1 MSEEPDMWQEI
12 IYPVAFVLIVLLPAP
27 LLGNYLYRVFEGKSR
42 WLAPLERATLACC
55 GTDGREQ
62 DWKSYALS
70 LLAFNGAGFGLLFLI
85 LLAQGLLPLNPQQLP
100 GLNWQLA
107 FNTAVSFMTNTNW
120 QAYSGEASLSY
131 FSQMV
136 GLTTQNFV
144 SAATGAAVAIALF
157 RGIARQQT
165 THLGNF
171 WQDLVR
177 FCLYVLLP
185 MALIL
190 ALLLVWQGVP
200 QSLSAYLPFHA
211 LEGQEQLLPLGPAAS
226 QIAIKQLGSNG
237 GGFFGINSAHPFE
250 NPTALSNWLEMVALL
265 TLAAAM
271 VCTLG
276 RYVKDLAHSRAI
288 LIAMTI
294 MLVLGLCLA
303 IGQELKPDP
312 ALAHLTSEAGNWEG
326 KESRFG
332 PVLSSIWE
340 VATTAASNGS
350 VNAMHD
356 SFAPL
361 AGMVAMINMLLGEVV
376 FGGVGA
382 GIYGMML
389 FVLLTVFLCG
399 LMVGR
404 TPTYLGKRLGI
415 TEMKWVVA
423 SMLVMPVGVLV
434 IGGITLLMPDSAT
447 VIGHDGPHG
456 LSLGRRQQRL
466 RLRRLCRRR
475 QLAVHRHRAGH
486 AARSLRLHHS
496 GAGHRRSAG
505 PRPAPGDERRGLPNQ
520 RPALH
525 HPADRHRAADGGAL
539 LPAGTGA
546 GPGGG
551 TPEPAGRCLLMLHT
565 RLICVTNYS
574 MQGAFQ

>member
-1 MSEEPDMWQEI
+1 MWQEV
-12 IYPVAFVLIVLLPAP
+12 IYPVAFVLLVLLPAP
-27 LLGNYLYRVFEGKSR
+27 LLGSYIYRVFEGKSR
-42 WLAPLERATLACC
+42 WLSPIERATLACC

-85 LLAQGLLPLNPQQLP
+85 LMAQGLLPLNPQQLP
-100 GLNWQLA
+100 GLNWELA

-144 SAATGAAVAIALF
+144 SAGTGATVAVALF
-157 RGIARQQT
+157 RGISRQQT
-165 THLGNF
+165 IHLGNF

-185 MALIL
+185 MALIM

-200 QSLSAYLPFHA
+200 QSLSAYLPFHS

-237 GGFFGINSAHPFE
+237 GGFFGVNSAHPFE

-265 TLAAAM
+265 TLPAAL

-276 RYVKDLAHSRAI
+276 RYVKDTGHGRAI
-288 LIAMTI
+288 LTAMA
-294 MLVLGLCLA
+294 LLFVLGLSLSVT
-303 IGQELKPDP
+303 QEMKPDP
-312 ALAHLTSEAGNWEG
+312 NLTQLTTQMGNWEG

-356 SFAPL
+356 SFTPL
-361 AGMVAMINMLLGEVV
+361 GGMVGMFNMLLGEVV

-434 IGGITLLMPDSAT
+434 SGGVTLLMPDAST
-447 VIGHDGPHG
+447 IIGHEGPHG
-456 LSLGRRQQRL
+456 LSRLIYAYASAAGNNGSAFAGLAAAESWQCIAIGLAMLLGRFGYIIPVL
-466 RLRRLCRRR
+466 AIAG
-475 QLAVHRHRAGH
+475 QLARAPRQETGESDFPIRGPLFITLLIITVLLIGGLSFLPVLALGPVAEH
-486 AARSLRLHHS
+486 LSL
-496 GAGHRRSAG
+496 
-505 PRPAPGDERRGLPNQ
+505 
-520 RPALH
+520 
-525 HPADRHRAADGGAL
+525 
-539 LPAGTGA
+539 
-546 GPGGG
+546 
-551 TPEPAGRCLLMLHT
+551 
-565 RLICVTNYS
+565 
-574 MQGAFQ
+574 MQGAF

>member
-1 MSEEPDMWQEI
+1 MWQEV
-12 IYPVAFVLIVLLPAP
+12 IYPVAFVLLVLLPAP
-27 LLGNYLYRVFEGKSR
+27 LLGSYIYRVFEGKSR
-42 WLAPLERATLACC
+42 WLSPIERATLACC

-62 DWKSYALS
+62 NWKSYALS

-85 LLAQGLLPLNPQQLP
+85 LMAQGLLPLNPQQLP
-100 GLNWQLA
+100 GLNWELA

-144 SAATGAAVAIALF
+144 SAGTGATVAVALF
-157 RGIARQQT
+157 RGISRQQT
-165 THLGNF
+165 IHLGNF

-185 MALIL
+185 MALIM

-200 QSLSAYLPFHA
+200 QSLSAYLPFHS

-237 GGFFGINSAHPFE
+237 GGFFGVNSAHPFE

-265 TLAAAM
+265 TLPAAL

-276 RYVKDLAHSRAI
+276 RYVKDTGHGRAI
-288 LIAMTI
+288 LTAMA
-294 MLVLGLCLA
+294 LLFVLGLSLSVT
-303 IGQELKPDP
+303 QEMKPDP
-312 ALAHLTSEAGNWEG
+312 NLTQLTTQMGNWEG

-356 SFAPL
+356 SFTPL
-361 AGMVAMINMLLGEVV
+361 GGMVGMFNMLLGEVV

-434 IGGITLLMPDSAT
+434 IGGVTLLMPDAST
-447 VIGHDGPHG
+447 IIGHEGPHG
-456 LSLGRRQQRL
+456 LSRLIYAYASAAGNNGSAFAGLAAADNWQCIAIGLAMLLGRFGYIIPVL
-466 RLRRLCRRR
+466 AIAG
-475 QLAVHRHRAGH
+475 QLARAPRQETGESDFPIRGPLFITLLIITVLLIGGLSFLPVLALGPVAEH
-486 AARSLRLHHS
+486 LSL
-496 GAGHRRSAG
+496 
-505 PRPAPGDERRGLPNQ
+505 
-520 RPALH
+520 
-525 HPADRHRAADGGAL
+525 
-539 LPAGTGA
+539 
-546 GPGGG
+546 
-551 TPEPAGRCLLMLHT
+551 
-565 RLICVTNYS
+565 
-574 MQGAFQ
+574 MQGAF

>member
-1 MSEEPDMWQEI
+1 MWQEM
-12 IYPVAFVLIVLLPAP
+12 IYPVAFVLLVLLPAP
-27 LLGNYLYRVFEGKSR
+27 LLGNYLYRVFEGQCR
-42 WLAPLERATLACC
+42 WLAPVERATLLCC

-62 DWKSYALS
+62 DWKSYTLS

-85 LLAQGLLPLNPQQLP
+85 LMAQGLLPLNPQQLP

-144 SAATGAAVAIALF
+144 SAATGAAVAVAMF

-171 WQDLVR
+171 WLDLVR

-185 MALIL
+185 MSLIL

-200 QSLSAYLPFHA
+200 QSLSAYLPFHT
-211 LEGQEQLLPLGPAAS
+211 LEGQEQLLPIGPAAS

-250 NPTALSNWLEMVALL
+250 NPTALSNWLEMVTLL

-271 VCTLG
+271 VFTLG
-276 RYVKDLAHSRAI
+276 RYVKDMAHSRAI
-288 LIAMTI
+288 VIAMTI
-294 MLVLGLCLA
+294 MLALGLFVS
-303 IGQELKPDP
+303 ITQEMKLDP
-312 ALAHLTSEAGNWEG
+312 ALTHLASEAGNWEG

-350 VNAMHD
+350 VNSMHD

-361 AGMVAMINMLLGEVV
+361 SGMVAMINMLLGEVV

-434 IGGITLLMPDSAT
+434 IGGVTLLMPDAAT
-447 VIGHDGPHG
+447 IIGHDGPHG
-456 LSLGRRQQRL
+456 LSRLIYAYASAAGNNGSAFAGFAAGDNWQCVAIGLAMLLGRFGYIIPIMAIAG
-466 RLRRLCRRR
+466 
-475 QLAVHRHRAGH
+475 QLARAPRQEISEGDFPI
-486 AARSLRLHHS
+486 R
-496 GAGHRRSAG
+496 G
-505 PRPAPGDERRGLPNQ
+505 PLFITLLIITVLLIGGLSFLPVL
-520 RPALH
+520 AL
-525 HPADRHRAADGGAL
+525 
-539 LPAGTGA
+539 
-546 GPGGG
+546 GPVA
-551 TPEPAGRCLLMLHT
+551 EHLML
-565 RLICVTNYS
+565 
-574 MQGAFQ
+574 GAF

>member
-1 MSEEPDMWQEI
+1 MWQEM
-12 IYPVAFVLIVLLPAP
+12 IYPVAFVLLVLLPAP
-27 LLGNYLYRVFEGKSR
+27 LLGNYLYRVFEGQCR
-42 WLAPLERATLACC
+42 WLAPVERATLFCC

-62 DWKSYALS
+62 DWKSYTLS

-85 LLAQGLLPLNPQQLP
+85 LMAQGLLPLNPQQLP

-144 SAATGAAVAIALF
+144 SAATGAAVAVAMF

-171 WQDLVR
+171 WLDLVR

-185 MALIL
+185 MSLIL

-200 QSLSAYLPFHA
+200 QSLSAYLPFHT

-271 VCTLG
+271 VFTLG
-276 RYVKDLAHSRAI
+276 RYVKDMAHSRAI
-288 LIAMTI
+288 VIAMTI
-294 MLVLGLCLA
+294 MLALGLFVS
-303 IGQELKPDP
+303 ITQEMKLDP
-312 ALAHLTSEAGNWEG
+312 ALTHLASEAGNWEG

-356 SFAPL
+356 SFAPIS
-361 AGMVAMINMLLGEVV
+361 GMVAMINMLLGEVV

-434 IGGITLLMPDSAT
+434 IGGVTLLMPDAAT
-447 VIGHDGPHG
+447 IIGHDGPHG
-456 LSLGRRQQRL
+456 LSRLIYAYASAAGNNGSAFAGFAAGDNWQCVAIGLAMLLGRFGYIIPIMAIAG
-466 RLRRLCRRR
+466 
-475 QLAVHRHRAGH
+475 QLARAPRQEISEGDFPI
-486 AARSLRLHHS
+486 R
-496 GAGHRRSAG
+496 G
-505 PRPAPGDERRGLPNQ
+505 PLFITLLIITVLLIGGLSFLPVL
-520 RPALH
+520 AL
-525 HPADRHRAADGGAL
+525 
-539 LPAGTGA
+539 
-546 GPGGG
+546 GPVA
-551 TPEPAGRCLLMLHT
+551 EHLML
-565 RLICVTNYS
+565 
-574 MQGAFQ
+574 GAF

>member
-1 MSEEPDMWQEI
+1 MWQEV
-12 IYPVAFVLIVLLPAP
+12 IYPVAFVLLVLLPAP
-27 LLGNYLYRVFEGKSR
+27 LLGSYIYRVFEGKSR
-42 WLAPLERATLACC
+42 WLSPIERATMACC

-85 LLAQGLLPLNPQQLP
+85 LMAQGLLPLNPQQLP
-100 GLNWQLA
+100 GLSWELA

-144 SAATGAAVAIALF
+144 SAGTGAAVAVALF
-157 RGIARQQT
+157 RGISRQQT
-165 THLGNF
+165 IHLGNF

-185 MALIL
+185 LALIM

-200 QSLSAYLPFHA
+200 QSLSAYLPFHS

-237 GGFFGINSAHPFE
+237 GGFFGVNSAHPFE
-250 NPTALSNWLEMVALL
+250 NPTALSNWLEMVTLL
-265 TLAAAM
+265 TIPAAL

-276 RYVKDLAHSRAI
+276 RYVKDTGHGRAI
-288 LIAMTI
+288 LTAMA
-294 MLVLGLCLA
+294 LLFVLGLCLSLP
-303 IGQELKPDP
+303 QEMKLDP
-312 ALAHLTSEAGNWEG
+312 NLADITSQAGNWEG

-340 VATTAASNGS
+340 VATTAASNGA

-356 SFAPL
+356 SFTPL
-361 AGMVAMINMLLGEVV
+361 GGMVGMINMLLGEVI
-376 FGGVGA
+376 FGGVGS

-434 IGGITLLMPDSAT
+434 LGGVTLLMPDAST
-447 VIGHDGPHG
+447 IIGHEGPHG
-456 LSLGRRQQRL
+456 LSRLIYAYASAAGNNGSAFGGFAAADSWQCIAIGLAMLLGRFGYIIPVL
-466 RLRRLCRRR
+466 AIAG
-475 QLAVHRHRAGH
+475 QLARAPRQETGEGDFPIRGPLFITLLIITVLLIGGLSFLPVLALGPVAEH
-486 AARSLRLHHS
+486 LSL
-496 GAGHRRSAG
+496 
-505 PRPAPGDERRGLPNQ
+505 
-520 RPALH
+520 
-525 HPADRHRAADGGAL
+525 
-539 LPAGTGA
+539 
-546 GPGGG
+546 
-551 TPEPAGRCLLMLHT
+551 
-565 RLICVTNYS
+565 
-574 MQGAFQ
+574 MQGAF

>member
-1 MSEEPDMWQEI
+1 MWQEV
-12 IYPVAFVLIVLLPAP
+12 IYPVAFVLLVLLPAP
-27 LLGNYLYRVFEGKSR
+27 LLGSYIYRVFEGKSR
-42 WLAPLERATLACC
+42 WLSPIERATLACC

-85 LLAQGLLPLNPQQLP
+85 LMAQGLLPLNPQQLP
-100 GLNWQLA
+100 GLNWELA

-144 SAATGAAVAIALF
+144 SAGTGAAVAVALF
-157 RGIARQQT
+157 RGISRQQT
-165 THLGNF
+165 IHLGNF

-185 MALIL
+185 MALIM

-200 QSLSAYLPFHA
+200 QSLSAYLPFHS

-237 GGFFGINSAHPFE
+237 GGFFGVNSAHPFE

-265 TLAAAM
+265 TLPAAL

-276 RYVKDLAHSRAI
+276 RYVKDTGHGRAI
-288 LIAMTI
+288 LTAMA
-294 MLVLGLCLA
+294 LLFVLGLSLSVT
-303 IGQELKPDP
+303 QEMRPDP
-312 ALAHLTSEAGNWEG
+312 NLTQLTTQMGNWEG

-340 VATTAASNGS
+340 VATTAASNGA
-350 VNAMHD
+350 VNSMHD
-356 SFAPL
+356 SFTPL
-361 AGMVAMINMLLGEVV
+361 GGMVGMFNMLLGEVV

-434 IGGITLLMPDSAT
+434 LGGVTLLMPDAST
-447 VIGHDGPHG
+447 IIGHEGPHG
-456 LSLGRRQQRL
+456 LSRLIYAYASAAGNNGSAFAGLAAADSWQCIAIGLAMLLGRFGYIIPVL
-466 RLRRLCRRR
+466 AIAG
-475 QLAVHRHRAGH
+475 QLARAPRQETGEGDFPIRGPLFITLLIITVLLIGGLSFLPVLALGPVAEH
-486 AARSLRLHHS
+486 LSL
-496 GAGHRRSAG
+496 
-505 PRPAPGDERRGLPNQ
+505 
-520 RPALH
+520 
-525 HPADRHRAADGGAL
+525 
-539 LPAGTGA
+539 
-546 GPGGG
+546 
-551 TPEPAGRCLLMLHT
+551 
-565 RLICVTNYS
+565 
-574 MQGAFQ
+574 MQGAF

>member
-1 MSEEPDMWQEI
+1 MWQEM
-12 IYPVAFVLIVLLPAP
+12 IYPVAFVLLVLLPAP
-27 LLGNYLYRVFEGKSR
+27 LLGNYLYRVFEGQCR
-42 WLAPLERATLACC
+42 WLAPVERATLLCC

-62 DWKSYALS
+62 DWKSYTLS

-85 LLAQGLLPLNPQQLP
+85 LMAQGLLPLNPQQLP

-144 SAATGAAVAIALF
+144 SAATGAAVAVAMF

-171 WQDLVR
+171 WLDLVR

-185 MALIL
+185 MSLIL

-200 QSLSAYLPFHA
+200 QSLSAYLPFHT

-250 NPTALSNWLEMVALL
+250 NPTALSNWLEMVTLL

-271 VCTLG
+271 VFTLG
-276 RYVKDLAHSRAI
+276 RYVKDMAHSSAI
-288 LIAMTI
+288 VIAMTI
-294 MLVLGLCLA
+294 MLALGLFVS
-303 IGQELKPDP
+303 ITQEMKLDP
-312 ALAHLTSEAGNWEG
+312 ALTHLASEAGNWEG

-350 VNAMHD
+350 VNSMHD

-361 AGMVAMINMLLGEVV
+361 SGMVAMINMLLGEVV

-434 IGGITLLMPDSAT
+434 IGGVTLLMPDAAT
-447 VIGHDGPHG
+447 IIGHDGPHG
-456 LSLGRRQQRL
+456 LSRLIYAYASAAGNNGSAFAGFAAGDNWQCVAIGLAMLLGRFGYIIPIMAIAG
-466 RLRRLCRRR
+466 
-475 QLAVHRHRAGH
+475 QLARAPRQEISEGDFPI
-486 AARSLRLHHS
+486 R
-496 GAGHRRSAG
+496 G
-505 PRPAPGDERRGLPNQ
+505 PLFITLLIITVLLIGGLSFLPVL
-520 RPALH
+520 AL
-525 HPADRHRAADGGAL
+525 
-539 LPAGTGA
+539 
-546 GPGGG
+546 GPVA
-551 TPEPAGRCLLMLHT
+551 EHLML
-565 RLICVTNYS
+565 
-574 MQGAFQ
+574 GAF

>member
-1 MSEEPDMWQEI
+1 MWQEV
-12 IYPVAFVLIVLLPAP
+12 IYPVAFVLLVLLPAP
-27 LLGNYLYRVFEGKSR
+27 LLGSYIYRVFEGKSR
-42 WLAPLERATLACC
+42 WLSPIERATLACC

-85 LLAQGLLPLNPQQLP
+85 LMAQGLLPLNPLQLP
-100 GLNWQLA
+100 GLNWELA

-144 SAATGAAVAIALF
+144 SAGTGAAVAVALF
-157 RGIARQQT
+157 RGISRQQT
-165 THLGNF
+165 IHLGNF

-185 MALIL
+185 MALIM

-200 QSLSAYLPFHA
+200 QSLSAYLPFHS

-237 GGFFGINSAHPFE
+237 GGFFGVNSAHPFE

-265 TLAAAM
+265 TLPAAL

-276 RYVKDLAHSRAI
+276 RYVKDTGHGRAI
-288 LIAMTI
+288 LTAMA
-294 MLVLGLCLA
+294 LLFVLGLS
-303 IGQELKPDP
+303 ISVTQEMKPDP
-312 ALAHLTSEAGNWEG
+312 NLTQLTTQVGNWEG

-356 SFAPL
+356 SFTPL
-361 AGMVAMINMLLGEVV
+361 GGMVGMFNMLLGEVV

-423 SMLVMPVGVLV
+423 SMLVMPAGVLV
-434 IGGITLLMPDSAT
+434 IGGVTLLMPDAST
-447 VIGHDGPHG
+447 IIGHEGPHG
-456 LSLGRRQQRL
+456 LSRLIYAYASAAGNNGSAFAGLAAADSWQCIAIGLAMLLGRFGYIIPVL
-466 RLRRLCRRR
+466 AIAG
-475 QLAVHRHRAGH
+475 QLARAPRQETGESDFPIRGPLFITLLIITVLLIGGLSFLPVLALGPVAEH
-486 AARSLRLHHS
+486 LSL
-496 GAGHRRSAG
+496 
-505 PRPAPGDERRGLPNQ
+505 
-520 RPALH
+520 
-525 HPADRHRAADGGAL
+525 
-539 LPAGTGA
+539 
-546 GPGGG
+546 
-551 TPEPAGRCLLMLHT
+551 
-565 RLICVTNYS
+565 
-574 MQGAFQ
+574 MQGAF

>member
-1 MSEEPDMWQEI
+1 MWQEV
-12 IYPVAFVLIVLLPAP
+12 IYPVAFVLLVLLPAP
-27 LLGNYLYRVFEGKSR
+27 LLGSYIYRVFEGKSR
-42 WLAPLERATLACC
+42 WLSPIERATLACC

-70 LLAFNGAGFGLLFLI
+70 LLAFNGTGFGLLFLI
-85 LLAQGLLPLNPQQLP
+85 LMAQGLLPLNPQQLP
-100 GLNWQLA
+100 GLNWELA

-144 SAATGAAVAIALF
+144 SAGTGAAVALF
-157 RGIARQQT
+157 RGISRQQT
-165 THLGNF
+165 IHLGNF

-185 MALIL
+185 LALIM

-200 QSLSAYLPFHA
+200 QSLSAYLPFHS

-237 GGFFGINSAHPFE
+237 GGFFGVNSAHPFE
-250 NPTALSNWLEMVALL
+250 NPTALSNWLEMVTLL
-265 TLAAAM
+265 TIPAAL

-276 RYVKDLAHSRAI
+276 RYVKDTGHGRAI
-288 LIAMTI
+288 LTAMA
-294 MLVLGLCLA
+294 LLFVLGLCLSLS
-303 IGQELKPDP
+303 QEMKLDP
-312 ALAHLTSEAGNWEG
+312 NLAHITSQAGNWEG

-340 VATTAASNGS
+340 VATTAASNGA
-350 VNAMHD
+350 VNSMHD
-356 SFAPL
+356 SFTPL
-361 AGMVAMINMLLGEVV
+361 GGMVGMINMLLGEVI
-376 FGGVGA
+376 FGGVGS

-434 IGGITLLMPDSAT
+434 LGGVTLLMPDAST
-447 VIGHDGPHG
+447 IIGHEGPHG
-456 LSLGRRQQRL
+456 LSRLIYAYASAAGNNGSAFAGLAAADSWQCIAIGLAMLLGRFGYIIPVLAIAGQLARA
-466 RLRRLCRRR
+466 RRR
-475 QLAVHRHRAGH
+475 VRVTSRS
-486 AARSLRLHHS
+486 AARCSL
-496 GAGHRRSAG
+496 
-505 PRPAPGDERRGLPNQ
+505 P
-520 RPALH
+520 
-525 HPADRHRAADGGAL
+525 
-539 LPAGTGA
+539 
-546 GPGGG
+546 
-551 TPEPAGRCLLMLHT
+551 C
-565 RLICVTNYS
+565 
-574 MQGAFQ
+574 

>member
-1 MSEEPDMWQEI
+1 MWQEV
-12 IYPVAFVLIVLLPAP
+12 IYPVAFVLLVLLPAP
-27 LLGNYLYRVFEGKSR
+27 LLGSYIYRVFEGKSR
-42 WLAPLERATLACC
+42 WLSPIERATLACC

-85 LLAQGLLPLNPQQLP
+85 LMAQGLLPLNPQQLP
-100 GLNWQLA
+100 GLNWELA

-144 SAATGAAVAIALF
+144 SAGTGATVAVALF
-157 RGIARQQT
+157 RGISRQQT
-165 THLGNF
+165 IHLGNF

-185 MALIL
+185 MALIM

-200 QSLSAYLPFHA
+200 QTLSAYLPFHS

-237 GGFFGINSAHPFE
+237 GGFFGVNSAHPFE

-265 TLAAAM
+265 TLPAAL

-276 RYVKDLAHSRAI
+276 RYVKDTGHGRAI
-288 LIAMTI
+288 LTAMA
-294 MLVLGLCLA
+294 LLFVLGLSLSVT
-303 IGQELKPDP
+303 QEMKPDP
-312 ALAHLTSEAGNWEG
+312 NLTQLTTQMGNWEG

-356 SFAPL
+356 SFTPL
-361 AGMVAMINMLLGEVV
+361 GGMVGMFNMLLGEVV

-434 IGGITLLMPDSAT
+434 IGGVTLLMPDAST
-447 VIGHDGPHG
+447 IIGHEGPHG
-456 LSLGRRQQRL
+456 LSRLIYAYASAAGNNGSAFAGLAAADSWQCIAIGLAMLLGRFGYIIPVL
-466 RLRRLCRRR
+466 AIAG
-475 QLAVHRHRAGH
+475 QLARAPRQETGESDFPIRGPLFITLLIITVLLIGGLSFLPVLALGPVAEH
-486 AARSLRLHHS
+486 LSL
-496 GAGHRRSAG
+496 
-505 PRPAPGDERRGLPNQ
+505 
-520 RPALH
+520 
-525 HPADRHRAADGGAL
+525 
-539 LPAGTGA
+539 
-546 GPGGG
+546 
-551 TPEPAGRCLLMLHT
+551 
-565 RLICVTNYS
+565 
-574 MQGAFQ
+574 MQGAF

>member
-1 MSEEPDMWQEI
+1 MWQEM
-12 IYPVAFVLIVLLPAP
+12 IYPVAFVLLVLLPAP
-27 LLGNYLYRVFEGKSR
+27 LLGNYLYRVFEGQCR
-42 WLAPLERATLACC
+42 WLAPVERATLLCC

-62 DWKSYALS
+62 DWKSYTLS

-85 LLAQGLLPLNPQQLP
+85 LMAQGLLPLNPQQLP

-144 SAATGAAVAIALF
+144 SAATGAAVAVAMF

-171 WQDLVR
+171 WLDLVR

-185 MALIL
+185 MSLIL

-200 QSLSAYLPFHA
+200 QSLSAYLPFHT

-271 VCTLG
+271 VFTLG
-276 RYVKDLAHSRAI
+276 RYVKDMAHSRAI
-288 LIAMTI
+288 VIAMTI
-294 MLVLGLCLA
+294 MLALGLFVS
-303 IGQELKPDP
+303 ITQEMKLDP
-312 ALAHLTSEAGNWEG
+312 ALTHLASEAGNWEG

-350 VNAMHD
+350 INSMHD

-361 AGMVAMINMLLGEVV
+361 SGMVAMINMLLGEVV

-434 IGGITLLMPDSAT
+434 IGGVTLLMPDAAT
-447 VIGHDGPHG
+447 IIGHDGPHG
-456 LSLGRRQQRL
+456 LSRLIYAYASAAGNNGSAFAGFAAGDNWQCVAIGLAMLLGRFGYIIPIMAIAG
-466 RLRRLCRRR
+466 
-475 QLAVHRHRAGH
+475 QLARAPRQEISEGDFPI
-486 AARSLRLHHS
+486 R
-496 GAGHRRSAG
+496 G
-505 PRPAPGDERRGLPNQ
+505 PLFITLLIITVLLIGGLSFLPVL
-520 RPALH
+520 AL
-525 HPADRHRAADGGAL
+525 
-539 LPAGTGA
+539 
-546 GPGGG
+546 GPMA
-551 TPEPAGRCLLMLHT
+551 EHLML
-565 RLICVTNYS
+565 
-574 MQGAFQ
+574 GAF

>member
-1 MSEEPDMWQEI
+1 MWQEV
-12 IYPVAFVLIVLLPAP
+12 IYPVAFVLLVLLPAP
-27 LLGNYLYRVFEGKSR
+27 LLGSYIYRVFEGKSR
-42 WLAPLERATLACC
+42 WLSPIERATLACC

-85 LLAQGLLPLNPQQLP
+85 LMAQGLLPLNPQQLP
-100 GLNWQLA
+100 GLNWELA

-144 SAATGAAVAIALF
+144 SAGTGATVAVALF
-157 RGIARQQT
+157 RGISRQQT
-165 THLGNF
+165 IHLGNF

-185 MALIL
+185 MALIM

-200 QSLSAYLPFHA
+200 QSLSAYLPFHS

-237 GGFFGINSAHPFE
+237 GGFFGVNSAHPFE

-265 TLAAAM
+265 TLPAAL

-276 RYVKDLAHSRAI
+276 RYVKDTGHGRAI
-288 LIAMTI
+288 LTAMALLFI
-294 MLVLGLCLA
+294 LGLSLSVT
-303 IGQELKPDP
+303 QEMKPDP
-312 ALAHLTSEAGNWEG
+312 NLTQLTTQVGNWEG

-356 SFAPL
+356 SFTPL
-361 AGMVAMINMLLGEVV
+361 GGMVGMFNMLLGEVV

-434 IGGITLLMPDSAT
+434 IGGVTLLMPDAST
-447 VIGHDGPHG
+447 IIGHEGPHG
-456 LSLGRRQQRL
+456 LSRLIYAYASAAGNNGSAFAGLAAADSWQCIAIGLAMLLGRFGYIIPVL
-466 RLRRLCRRR
+466 AIAG
-475 QLAVHRHRAGH
+475 QLARAPRQETGESDFPIRGPLFITLLIITVLLIGGLSFLPVLALGPVAEH
-486 AARSLRLHHS
+486 LSL
-496 GAGHRRSAG
+496 
-505 PRPAPGDERRGLPNQ
+505 
-520 RPALH
+520 
-525 HPADRHRAADGGAL
+525 
-539 LPAGTGA
+539 
-546 GPGGG
+546 
-551 TPEPAGRCLLMLHT
+551 
-565 RLICVTNYS
+565 
-574 MQGAFQ
+574 MQGAF

>member
-1 MSEEPDMWQEI
+1 MWQEV
-12 IYPVAFVLIVLLPAP
+12 IYPVAFVLLVLLPAP
-27 LLGNYLYRVFEGKSR
+27 LLGSYIYRVFEGKSR
-42 WLAPLERATLACC
+42 WLSPIERATLACC

-85 LLAQGLLPLNPQQLP
+85 LMAQGLLPLNPQQLP
-100 GLNWQLA
+100 GLNWELA

-144 SAATGAAVAIALF
+144 SAGTGATVAVALF
-157 RGIARQQT
+157 RGISRQQT
-165 THLGNF
+165 IHLGNF

-185 MALIL
+185 MALIM

-200 QSLSAYLPFHA
+200 QSLSAYLPFHS

-237 GGFFGINSAHPFE
+237 GGFFGVNSAHPFE

-265 TLAAAM
+265 TLPAAL

-276 RYVKDLAHSRAI
+276 RYVKDTGHGRAI
-288 LIAMTI
+288 LTAMA
-294 MLVLGLCLA
+294 LLFVLRLSLSVT
-303 IGQELKPDP
+303 QEMKPDP
-312 ALAHLTSEAGNWEG
+312 NLTQLTTQMGNWEG

-356 SFAPL
+356 SFTPL
-361 AGMVAMINMLLGEVV
+361 GGMVGMFNMLLGEVV

-434 IGGITLLMPDSAT
+434 IGGVTLLMPDAST
-447 VIGHDGPHG
+447 IIGHEGPHG
-456 LSLGRRQQRL
+456 LSRLIYAYASAAGNNGSAFAGLAAADSWQCIAIGLAMLLGRFGYIIPVL
-466 RLRRLCRRR
+466 AIAG
-475 QLAVHRHRAGH
+475 QLARAPRQETGESDFPIRGPLFITLLIITVLLIGGLSFLPVLALGPVAEH
-486 AARSLRLHHS
+486 LSL
-496 GAGHRRSAG
+496 
-505 PRPAPGDERRGLPNQ
+505 
-520 RPALH
+520 
-525 HPADRHRAADGGAL
+525 
-539 LPAGTGA
+539 
-546 GPGGG
+546 
-551 TPEPAGRCLLMLHT
+551 
-565 RLICVTNYS
+565 
-574 MQGAFQ
+574 MQGAF

>member
-1 MSEEPDMWQEI
+1 MWQEM
-12 IYPVAFVLIVLLPAP
+12 IYPVAFVLLVLLPAP
-27 LLGNYLYRVFEGKSR
+27 LLGNYLYQVFEGQCR
-42 WLAPLERATLACC
+42 WLAPVERATLLCC

-62 DWKSYALS
+62 DWKSYTLS

-85 LLAQGLLPLNPQQLP
+85 LMAQGLLPLNPQQLP

-144 SAATGAAVAIALF
+144 SAATGAAVAVAMF

-171 WQDLVR
+171 WLDLVR

-185 MALIL
+185 MSLIL

-200 QSLSAYLPFHA
+200 QSLSAYLPFHT

-271 VCTLG
+271 VFTLG
-276 RYVKDLAHSRAI
+276 RYVKDMAHSRAI
-288 LIAMTI
+288 VIAMTI
-294 MLVLGLCLA
+294 MLALGLFVS
-303 IGQELKPDP
+303 ITQEMKLDP
-312 ALAHLTSEAGNWEG
+312 ALTHLASEAGNWEG

-350 VNAMHD
+350 VNSMHD

-361 AGMVAMINMLLGEVV
+361 SGMVAMINMLLGEVV

-434 IGGITLLMPDSAT
+434 IGGVTLLMPDAAT
-447 VIGHDGPHG
+447 IIGHDGPHG
-456 LSLGRRQQRL
+456 LSRLIYAYASAAGNNGSAFAGFAAGDNWQCVAIGLAMLLGRFGYIIPIMAIAG
-466 RLRRLCRRR
+466 
-475 QLAVHRHRAGH
+475 QLARAPRQEISEGDFPI
-486 AARSLRLHHS
+486 R
-496 GAGHRRSAG
+496 G
-505 PRPAPGDERRGLPNQ
+505 PLFITLLIITVLLIGGLSFLPVL
-520 RPALH
+520 AL
-525 HPADRHRAADGGAL
+525 
-539 LPAGTGA
+539 
-546 GPGGG
+546 GPVA
-551 TPEPAGRCLLMLHT
+551 EHLML
-565 RLICVTNYS
+565 
-574 MQGAFQ
+574 GAF

>member
-1 MSEEPDMWQEI
+1 MWQEM
-12 IYPVAFVLIVLLPAP
+12 IYPVAFVLLVLLPAP
-27 LLGNYLYRVFEGKSR
+27 LLGNYLYRVFEGQCR
-42 WLAPLERATLACC
+42 WLAPVERATLFCC

-62 DWKSYALS
+62 DWKSYTLS

-85 LLAQGLLPLNPQQLP
+85 LMAQGLLPLNPQQLP

-144 SAATGAAVAIALF
+144 SAATGAAVAVAMF

-171 WQDLVR
+171 WLDLVR

-185 MALIL
+185 MSLIL

-200 QSLSAYLPFHA
+200 QSLSAYLPFHT

-250 NPTALSNWLEMVALL
+250 NPTALSNWLEMVVLL

-271 VCTLG
+271 VFTLG
-276 RYVKDLAHSRAI
+276 RYVKDMAHSRAI
-288 LIAMTI
+288 VIAMTI
-294 MLVLGLCLA
+294 MLALGLFVS
-303 IGQELKPDP
+303 ITQEMKLDP
-312 ALAHLTSEAGNWEG
+312 ALTHLASEAGNWEG

-350 VNAMHD
+350 VNSMHD

-361 AGMVAMINMLLGEVV
+361 SGMVAMINMLLGEVV

-434 IGGITLLMPDSAT
+434 IGGVTLLMPDAAT
-447 VIGHDGPHG
+447 IIGHDGPHG
-456 LSLGRRQQRL
+456 LSRLIYAYASAAGNNGSAFAGFAAGDNWQCVAIGLAMLLGRFGYIIPIMAIAG
-466 RLRRLCRRR
+466 
-475 QLAVHRHRAGH
+475 QLARAPRQEISEGDFPI
-486 AARSLRLHHS
+486 R
-496 GAGHRRSAG
+496 G
-505 PRPAPGDERRGLPNQ
+505 PLFITLLIITVLLIGGLSFLPVL
-520 RPALH
+520 AL
-525 HPADRHRAADGGAL
+525 
-539 LPAGTGA
+539 
-546 GPGGG
+546 GPVA
-551 TPEPAGRCLLMLHT
+551 EHLML
-565 RLICVTNYS
+565 
-574 MQGAFQ
+574 GAF

>member
-1 MSEEPDMWQEI
+1 MWQEM
-12 IYPVAFVLIVLLPAP
+12 IYPVAFVLLVLLPAP
-27 LLGNYLYRVFEGKSR
+27 LLGNYLYRVFEGQCR
-42 WLAPLERATLACC
+42 WLAPVERATLLCC

-62 DWKSYALS
+62 DWKSYTLS

-85 LLAQGLLPLNPQQLP
+85 LMAQGLLPLNPQQLP

-144 SAATGAAVAIALF
+144 SAATGAAVAVAMF

-171 WQDLVR
+171 WLDLVR

-185 MALIL
+185 MSLIL

-200 QSLSAYLPFHA
+200 QSLSAYLPFHT

-271 VCTLG
+271 VFTLG
-276 RYVKDLAHSRAI
+276 RYVKDMAHSRAI
-288 LIAMTI
+288 VIAMTI
-294 MLVLGLCLA
+294 MLALGLFVS
-303 IGQELKPDP
+303 ITQEMKLDP
-312 ALAHLTSEAGNWEG
+312 ALTHLASETGNWEG

-350 VNAMHD
+350 VNSMHD

-361 AGMVAMINMLLGEVV
+361 SGMVAMINMLLGEVV

-434 IGGITLLMPDSAT
+434 IGGVTLLMPDAAT
-447 VIGHDGPHG
+447 IIGHDGPHG
-456 LSLGRRQQRL
+456 LSRLIYAYASAAGNNGSAFAGFAAGDNWQCVAIGLAMLLGRFGYIIPIMAIAG
-466 RLRRLCRRR
+466 
-475 QLAVHRHRAGH
+475 QLARAPRQEISEGDFPI
-486 AARSLRLHHS
+486 R
-496 GAGHRRSAG
+496 G
-505 PRPAPGDERRGLPNQ
+505 PLFITLLIITVLLIGGLSFLPVL
-520 RPALH
+520 AL
-525 HPADRHRAADGGAL
+525 
-539 LPAGTGA
+539 
-546 GPGGG
+546 GPVA
-551 TPEPAGRCLLMLHT
+551 EHLML
-565 RLICVTNYS
+565 
-574 MQGAFQ
+574 GAF

>member
-1 MSEEPDMWQEI
+1 MWQEM
-12 IYPVAFVLIVLLPAP
+12 IYPVAFVLLVLLPAP
-27 LLGNYLYRVFEGKSR
+27 LLGNYLYRVFEGQCR
-42 WLAPLERATLACC
+42 WLAPVERATLFCC

-62 DWKSYALS
+62 DWKSYTLS

-85 LLAQGLLPLNPQQLP
+85 LMAQGLLPLNPQQLP

-144 SAATGAAVAIALF
+144 SAATGAAVAVAMF

-171 WQDLVR
+171 WLDLVR

-185 MALIL
+185 MSLIL

-200 QSLSAYLPFHA
+200 QSLSAYLPFHT

-271 VCTLG
+271 VFTLG
-276 RYVKDLAHSRAI
+276 RYVKDMAHSRAI
-288 LIAMTI
+288 VIAMTI
-294 MLVLGLCLA
+294 MLALGLFVS
-303 IGQELKPDP
+303 ITQEMKLDP
-312 ALAHLTSEAGNWEG
+312 ALTHLASEAGNWEG

-332 PVLSSIWE
+332 TVLSSIWE

-350 VNAMHD
+350 VNSMHD

-361 AGMVAMINMLLGEVV
+361 SGMVAMINMLLGEVV

-434 IGGITLLMPDSAT
+434 IGGVTLLMPDAAT
-447 VIGHDGPHG
+447 IIGHDGPHG
-456 LSLGRRQQRL
+456 LSRLIYAYASAAGNNGSAFAGFAAGDNWQCVAIGLAMLLGRFGYIIPIMAIAG
-466 RLRRLCRRR
+466 
-475 QLAVHRHRAGH
+475 QLARAPRQEISEGDFPI
-486 AARSLRLHHS
+486 R
-496 GAGHRRSAG
+496 G
-505 PRPAPGDERRGLPNQ
+505 PLFITLLIITVLLIGGLSFLPVL
-520 RPALH
+520 AL
-525 HPADRHRAADGGAL
+525 
-539 LPAGTGA
+539 
-546 GPGGG
+546 GPVA
-551 TPEPAGRCLLMLHT
+551 EHLML
-565 RLICVTNYS
+565 
-574 MQGAFQ
+574 GAF

>member
-1 MSEEPDMWQEI
+1 MWQEM
-12 IYPVAFVLIVLLPAP
+12 IYPVAFVLLVLLPAP
-27 LLGNYLYRVFEGKSR
+27 LLGNYLYRVFEGQCR
-42 WLAPLERATLACC
+42 WLAPVERATLFCC

-62 DWKSYALS
+62 DWKSYTLS

-85 LLAQGLLPLNPQQLP
+85 LMAQGLLPLNPQQLP

-144 SAATGAAVAIALF
+144 SAATGAAVAVAMF

-165 THLGNF
+165 THLGSF
-171 WQDLVR
+171 WLDLVR

-185 MALIL
+185 MSLIL

-200 QSLSAYLPFHA
+200 QSLSAYLPFHT

-271 VCTLG
+271 VFTLG
-276 RYVKDLAHSRAI
+276 RYVKDMAHSRAI
-288 LIAMTI
+288 VIAMTI
-294 MLVLGLCLA
+294 MLALGLFVS
-303 IGQELKPDP
+303 ITQEMKLDP
-312 ALAHLTSEAGNWEG
+312 ALTHLASEAGNWEG

-350 VNAMHD
+350 VNSMHD

-361 AGMVAMINMLLGEVV
+361 SGMVAMINMLLGEVV

-434 IGGITLLMPDSAT
+434 IGGVTLLMPDAST
-447 VIGHDGPHG
+447 IIGHDGPHG
-456 LSLGRRQQRL
+456 LSRLIYAYASAAGNNGSAFAGFAAGDNWQCVAIGLAMLLGRFGYIIPIMAIAG
-466 RLRRLCRRR
+466 
-475 QLAVHRHRAGH
+475 QLARAPRQEISEGDFPI
-486 AARSLRLHHS
+486 R
-496 GAGHRRSAG
+496 G
-505 PRPAPGDERRGLPNQ
+505 PLFITLLIITVLLIGGLSFLPVL
-520 RPALH
+520 AL
-525 HPADRHRAADGGAL
+525 
-539 LPAGTGA
+539 
-546 GPGGG
+546 GPVA
-551 TPEPAGRCLLMLHT
+551 EHLML
-565 RLICVTNYS
+565 
-574 MQGAFQ
+574 GAF

>member
-1 MSEEPDMWQEI
+1 MWQEM
-12 IYPVAFVLIVLLPAP
+12 IYPVAFVLLVLLPAP
-27 LLGNYLYRVFEGKSR
+27 LLGNYLYRVFEGQCR
-42 WLAPLERATLACC
+42 WLAPVERATLFCC

-62 DWKSYALS
+62 DWKSYTLS

-85 LLAQGLLPLNPQQLP
+85 LMAQGLLPLNPQQLP

-144 SAATGAAVAIALF
+144 SAATGAAVAVAMF

-171 WQDLVR
+171 WLDLVR

-185 MALIL
+185 MSLIL

-200 QSLSAYLPFHA
+200 QSLSAYLPFHT

-250 NPTALSNWLEMVALL
+250 NPTALSNWLEMVTLL

-271 VCTLG
+271 VFTLG
-276 RYVKDLAHSRAI
+276 RYVKDMAHSRAI
-288 LIAMTI
+288 VIAMTI
-294 MLVLGLCLA
+294 MLALGLFVS
-303 IGQELKPDP
+303 ITQEMKLDP
-312 ALAHLTSEAGNWEG
+312 ALTHLASEAGNWEG

-350 VNAMHD
+350 VNSMHD

-361 AGMVAMINMLLGEVV
+361 SGMVAMINMLLGEVV

-434 IGGITLLMPDSAT
+434 IGGVTLLMPDAAT
-447 VIGHDGPHG
+447 IIGHDGPHG
-456 LSLGRRQQRL
+456 LSRLIYAYASAAGNNGSAFAGFAAGDNWQCVAIGLAMLLGRFGYIIPIMAIAG
-466 RLRRLCRRR
+466 
-475 QLAVHRHRAGH
+475 QLARAPRQEISEGDFPI
-486 AARSLRLHHS
+486 R
-496 GAGHRRSAG
+496 G
-505 PRPAPGDERRGLPNQ
+505 PLFITLLIITVLLIGGLSFLPVL
-520 RPALH
+520 AL
-525 HPADRHRAADGGAL
+525 
-539 LPAGTGA
+539 
-546 GPGGG
+546 GPVA
-551 TPEPAGRCLLMLHT
+551 EHLML
-565 RLICVTNYS
+565 
-574 MQGAFQ
+574 GAF

>member
-1 MSEEPDMWQEI
+1 MWQEI
-12 IYPVAFVLIVLLPAP
+12 IYPVAFVLLVLLPAP
-27 LLGNYLYRVFEGKSR
+27 LLGNYIYRVFEGKIR
-42 WLAPLERATLACC
+42 WLAPVERATLACC

-85 LLAQGLLPLNPQQLP
+85 LMAQGLLPLNPQQLP
-100 GLNWQLA
+100 GLSWQLA

-144 SAATGAAVAIALF
+144 SAATGAAVAVAMF

-171 WQDLVR
+171 WLDLVR

-185 MALIL
+185 MSLIL

-200 QSLSAYLPFHA
+200 QSLSAYLPFHT

-271 VCTLG
+271 VFTLG
-276 RYVKDLAHSRAI
+276 RYVKDMAHSRAI
-288 LIAMTI
+288 VIAMTI
-294 MLVLGLCLA
+294 MLALGLFVS
-303 IGQELKPDP
+303 ITQEMKLDP
-312 ALAHLTSEAGNWEG
+312 ALTHLASEAGNWEG

-350 VNAMHD
+350 VNSMHD

-361 AGMVAMINMLLGEVV
+361 SGMVAMINMLLGEVV

-434 IGGITLLMPDSAT
+434 IGGVTLLMPDAAT
-447 VIGHDGPHG
+447 IIGHDGPHG
-456 LSLGRRQQRL
+456 LSRLIYAYASAAGNNGSAFAGFAAGDNWQCVAIGLAMLLGRFGYIIPIMAIAG
-466 RLRRLCRRR
+466 
-475 QLAVHRHRAGH
+475 QLARAPRQEISEGDFPI
-486 AARSLRLHHS
+486 R
-496 GAGHRRSAG
+496 G
-505 PRPAPGDERRGLPNQ
+505 PLFITLLIITVLLIGGLSFLPVL
-520 RPALH
+520 AL
-525 HPADRHRAADGGAL
+525 
-539 LPAGTGA
+539 
-546 GPGGG
+546 GPVA
-551 TPEPAGRCLLMLHT
+551 EHLML
-565 RLICVTNYS
+565 
-574 MQGAFQ
+574 GAF

>member
-1 MSEEPDMWQEI
+1 MWQEV
-12 IYPVAFVLIVLLPAP
+12 IYPVAFVLLVLLPAP
-27 LLGNYLYRVFEGKSR
+27 LLGSYIYRVFEGKSR
-42 WLAPLERATLACC
+42 WLSPIERATLACC

-85 LLAQGLLPLNPQQLP
+85 LMAQGLLPLNPQQLP
-100 GLNWQLA
+100 GLNWELA

-144 SAATGAAVAIALF
+144 SAGTGATVAVALF
-157 RGIARQQT
+157 RGISRQQT
-165 THLGNF
+165 IHLGNF

-185 MALIL
+185 MALIM

-200 QSLSAYLPFHA
+200 QSLSAYLPFHS

-237 GGFFGINSAHPFE
+237 GGFFGVNSAHPFE

-265 TLAAAM
+265 TLPAAL

-276 RYVKDLAHSRAI
+276 RYVKDTGHGRAI
-288 LIAMTI
+288 LTAMA
-294 MLVLGLCLA
+294 LLFVLGLSLSVT
-303 IGQELKPDP
+303 QEMKPDP
-312 ALAHLTSEAGNWEG
+312 NLTQLTTQMGNWEG

-356 SFAPL
+356 SFTPL
-361 AGMVAMINMLLGEVV
+361 GGMVGMFNMLLGEVV

-434 IGGITLLMPDSAT
+434 IGGVTLLMPDAST
-447 VIGHDGPHG
+447 IIGHEGPHG
-456 LSLGRRQQRL
+456 LSRLIYAYASAAGNNGSAFAGLAAADSWQCIAIGLAMLLGRFGYIIPVL
-466 RLRRLCRRR
+466 AIAG
-475 QLAVHRHRAGH
+475 QLARAPRQDTGESDFPIRGPLFITLLIITVLLIGGLSFLPVLALGPVAEH
-486 AARSLRLHHS
+486 LSL
-496 GAGHRRSAG
+496 
-505 PRPAPGDERRGLPNQ
+505 
-520 RPALH
+520 
-525 HPADRHRAADGGAL
+525 
-539 LPAGTGA
+539 
-546 GPGGG
+546 
-551 TPEPAGRCLLMLHT
+551 
-565 RLICVTNYS
+565 
-574 MQGAFQ
+574 MQGAF

>member
-1 MSEEPDMWQEI
+1 MWQEI
-12 IYPVAFVLIVLLPAP
+12 IYPVAFVLLVLLPAP
-27 LLGNYLYRVFEGKSR
+27 LLGSYMYRVFEGKSR
-42 WLAPLERATLACC
+42 WLAPVERATLACC

-85 LLAQGLLPLNPQQLP
+85 LMAQGLLPLNPQQLP

-144 SAATGAAVAIALF
+144 SAATGATVAVALF
-157 RGIARQQT
+157 RGLSRQQT
-165 THLGNF
+165 IHLGNF

-185 MALIL
+185 MALIM

-237 GGFFGINSAHPFE
+237 GGFFGVNSAHPFE

-265 TLAAAM
+265 TIPAAL

-276 RYVKDLAHSRAI
+276 RYVKDTGHGRAI
-288 LIAMTI
+288 LTAMT
-294 MLVLGLCLA
+294 LLFVLGLGLSVY
-303 IGQELKPDP
+303 QELQPDP
-312 ALAHLTSEAGNWEG
+312 ALAQLTTQAGNWEG

-340 VATTAASNGS
+340 VATTSASNGS

-356 SFAPL
+356 SFTPL
-361 AGMVAMINMLLGEVV
+361 GGMVGMINMLLGEVI

-399 LMVGR
+399 LMVRR

-434 IGGITLLMPDSAT
+434 IGGVTLLMPDAAT
-447 VIGHDGPHG
+447 IMGHDGPHG
-456 LSLGRRQQRL
+456 LSRLIYAYASAAGNNGSAFGGFAAADNWQCVAIGLAMLLGRFGYIIPV
-466 RLRRLCRRR
+466 
-475 QLAVHRHRAGH
+475 LAIAGQPSRDPPH
-486 AARSLRLHHS
+486 AAGEGDFPTHRPPAIPSLIITVLLIGGLS
-496 GAGHRRSAG
+496 FLPVLALG
-505 PRPAPGDERRGLPNQ
+505 PVAEHL
-520 RPALH
+520 LIL
-525 HPADRHRAADGGAL
+525 GAL
-539 LPAGTGA
+539 
-546 GPGGG
+546 
-551 TPEPAGRCLLMLHT
+551 
-565 RLICVTNYS
+565 
-574 MQGAFQ
+574 

>member
-1 MSEEPDMWQEI
+1 MWQEV
-12 IYPVAFVLIVLLPAP
+12 IYPVAFVLLVLLPAP
-27 LLGNYLYRVFEGKSR
+27 LLGSYIYRVFEGKSR
-42 WLAPLERATLACC
+42 WLSPIERATLACC

-85 LLAQGLLPLNPQQLP
+85 LMAQGLLPLNPLQLP
-100 GLNWQLA
+100 GLNWELA

-144 SAATGAAVAIALF
+144 SAGTGAAVAVALF
-157 RGIARQQT
+157 RGISRQQT
-165 THLGNF
+165 IHLGNF

-185 MALIL
+185 MALIM

-200 QSLSAYLPFHA
+200 QSLSAYLPFHS

-237 GGFFGINSAHPFE
+237 GGFFGVNSAHPFE

-265 TLAAAM
+265 TLPAAL

-276 RYVKDLAHSRAI
+276 RYVKDTGHGRAI
-288 LIAMTI
+288 LTAMA
-294 MLVLGLCLA
+294 LLFVLGLS
-303 IGQELKPDP
+303 ISVTQEMKPDP
-312 ALAHLTSEAGNWEG
+312 NLTQLTTQVGNWEG

-356 SFAPL
+356 SFTPL
-361 AGMVAMINMLLGEVV
+361 GGMVGMFNMLLGEVV

-423 SMLVMPVGVLV
+423 SMLVMPAGVLV
-434 IGGITLLMPDSAT
+434 IGGVTLLMPDAST
-447 VIGHDGPHG
+447 IIGHEGPHG
-456 LSLGRRQQRL
+456 LSRLIYAYASAAGNNGSAFAGLAAADSWQCIAIGLAMLLGRFGYIIPVL
-466 RLRRLCRRR
+466 AIAG
-475 QLAVHRHRAGH
+475 QLARAPRQETGESDFPIRGPLFITLLIITVLLIGGLSFLPVL
-486 AARSLRLHHS
+486 ALGPVAEYLSL
-496 GAGHRRSAG
+496 
-505 PRPAPGDERRGLPNQ
+505 
-520 RPALH
+520 
-525 HPADRHRAADGGAL
+525 
-539 LPAGTGA
+539 
-546 GPGGG
+546 
-551 TPEPAGRCLLMLHT
+551 
-565 RLICVTNYS
+565 
-574 MQGAFQ
+574 MQGAF

>member
-1 MSEEPDMWQEI
+1 MWQEV
-12 IYPVAFVLIVLLPAP
+12 IYPVAFVLLVLLPAP
-27 LLGNYLYRVFEGKSR
+27 LLGSYIYRVFEGKSR
-42 WLAPLERATLACC
+42 WLSPIERATLACC

-85 LLAQGLLPLNPQQLP
+85 LMAQGLLPLNPQQLP
-100 GLNWQLA
+100 GLNWELA

-144 SAATGAAVAIALF
+144 SAGTGAAVAVALF
-157 RGIARQQT
+157 RGISRQQT
-165 THLGNF
+165 IHLGNF

-185 MALIL
+185 MALIM

-200 QSLSAYLPFHA
+200 QSLSAYLPFHS

-237 GGFFGINSAHPFE
+237 GGFFGVNSAHPFE

-265 TLAAAM
+265 TLPAAL

-276 RYVKDLAHSRAI
+276 RYVKDTGHGRAI
-288 LIAMTI
+288 LTAMA
-294 MLVLGLCLA
+294 LLFVLGLSLSVT
-303 IGQELKPDP
+303 QEMKPDP
-312 ALAHLTSEAGNWEG
+312 NLTQLTTQMGNWEG

-356 SFAPL
+356 SFTPL
-361 AGMVAMINMLLGEVV
+361 GGMVGMFNMLLGEVV

-434 IGGITLLMPDSAT
+434 IGGVTLLMPDAST
-447 VIGHDGPHG
+447 IIGHEGPHG
-456 LSLGRRQQRL
+456 LSRLIYAYASAAGNNGSAFAGLAAADSWQCIAIGLAMLLGRFGYIIPVL
-466 RLRRLCRRR
+466 AIAG
-475 QLAVHRHRAGH
+475 QLARAPRQETGESDFPIRGPLFITLLIITVLLIGGLSFLPVLALGPVAEH
-486 AARSLRLHHS
+486 LSL
-496 GAGHRRSAG
+496 
-505 PRPAPGDERRGLPNQ
+505 
-520 RPALH
+520 
-525 HPADRHRAADGGAL
+525 
-539 LPAGTGA
+539 
-546 GPGGG
+546 
-551 TPEPAGRCLLMLHT
+551 
-565 RLICVTNYS
+565 
-574 MQGAFQ
+574 MQGAF

>member
-1 MSEEPDMWQEI
+1 MWQEM
-12 IYPVAFVLIVLLPAP
+12 IYPVAFVLLVLLPAP
-27 LLGNYLYRVFEGKSR
+27 LLGNYLYRVFEGQCR
-42 WLAPLERATLACC
+42 WLAPVERATLFCC

-62 DWKSYALS
+62 DWKSYTLS

-85 LLAQGLLPLNPQQLP
+85 LMAQGLLPLNPQQLP

-144 SAATGAAVAIALF
+144 SAATGAAVAVAMF

-171 WQDLVR
+171 WLDLVR

-185 MALIL
+185 MSLIL

-200 QSLSAYLPFHA
+200 QSLSAYLPFHGV
-211 LEGQEQLLPLGPAAS
+211 EGQEQLLPLGPAAS

-271 VCTLG
+271 VFTLG
-276 RYVKDLAHSRAI
+276 RYVKDMAHSRAI
-288 LIAMTI
+288 VIAMTI
-294 MLVLGLCLA
+294 MLALGLFVS
-303 IGQELKPDP
+303 ITQEMKLDP
-312 ALAHLTSEAGNWEG
+312 ALTHLASEAGNWEG

-350 VNAMHD
+350 VNSMHD

-361 AGMVAMINMLLGEVV
+361 SGMVAMINMLLGEVV

-434 IGGITLLMPDSAT
+434 IGGVTLLMPDAAT
-447 VIGHDGPHG
+447 IIGHDGPHG
-456 LSLGRRQQRL
+456 LSRLIYAYASAAGNNGSAFAGFAAGDNWQCVAIGLAMLLGRFGYIIPIMAIAG
-466 RLRRLCRRR
+466 
-475 QLAVHRHRAGH
+475 QLARAPRQEISEGDFPIT
-486 AARSLRLHHS
+486 
-496 GAGHRRSAG
+496 G
-505 PRPAPGDERRGLPNQ
+505 PLFITLLIITVLLIGGLSFLPVL
-520 RPALH
+520 AL
-525 HPADRHRAADGGAL
+525 
-539 LPAGTGA
+539 
-546 GPGGG
+546 GPVA
-551 TPEPAGRCLLMLHT
+551 EHLML
-565 RLICVTNYS
+565 
-574 MQGAFQ
+574 GAF